1 MVRGTLARGVKS
13 KPGTLVEGAGIRQ
26 GDKGEKDT
34 LGVSSGTCQHWGTK
48 NSFGW
53 LEYLKQATKYQ
64 GQGWTPR

>member
-1 MVRGTLARGVKS
+1 MAHGTLARGVKS
-13 KPGTLVEGAGIRQ
+13 EPGTLVEGAGICQ

-34 LGVSSGTCQHWGTK
+34 LGVSSGTCQYWGTK

-53 LEYLKQATKYQ
+53 LEYLKQARKYQ